1 LRIWGFEDLG
11 MIGLILDK
19 KYNKR
24 MDMTAAGT
32 KQDVI
37 PEPKKDSVVIEIN
50 NLKKSFGSQEVL
62 ADVSLKLF
70 TGENLVVLGKSG
82 SGKSVLIKC
91 IVGLLASDS
100 GTISVFEKDVSS
112 LTRKELGELRQ
123 KIGFLFQSG
132 ALYDSMTVKE
142 NLEFPLR
149 RIKKE
154 LTEKEIGEKIAEVL
168 ENVGLADALNKM
180 PSQLSGGMRKRISLA
195 RTIAVDPQI
204 MLYDEPTTGLDP
216 VTSDEISSLINDV
229 QKKYKTSSIIIT
241 HDINCA
247 MSTANRIVMLTEGV
261 IYAEG
266 KPDDFKHSEDPLL
279 KSFFK
284 S

>member
-1 LRIWGFEDLG
+1 MNTIKTE
-11 MIGLILDK
+11 
-19 KYNKR
+19 
-24 MDMTAAGT
+24 TEVSV
-32 KQDVI
+32 KQ
-37 PEPKKDSVVIEIN
+37 VIEIT
-50 NLKKSFGSQEVL
+50 NLKKSFGSQQVL
-62 ADVSLKLF
+62 KDVSLKLLN
-70 TGENLVVLGKSG
+70 GENLVVLGKSG

-91 IVGLLASDS
+91 IVRLLDPDAGMINILGENISTLNSD
-100 GTISVFEKDVSS
+100 
-112 LTRKELGELRQ
+112 RLGELRQ

-149 RIKKE
+149 RIRKN
-154 LTEKEIGEKIAEVL
+154 LTEKEISEKIIEVL

-195 RTIAVDPQI
+195 RTIVVDPMI

-216 VTSDEISSLINDV
+216 VTSDEISALINLV

-241 HDINCA
+241 HDIECA
-247 MSTANRIVMLTEGV
+247 RNTANRLIMLKDGE
-261 IYAEG
+261 IYKEG
-266 KPDDFKHSEDPLL
+266 KLKEFENSEDPLL

-284 S
+284 